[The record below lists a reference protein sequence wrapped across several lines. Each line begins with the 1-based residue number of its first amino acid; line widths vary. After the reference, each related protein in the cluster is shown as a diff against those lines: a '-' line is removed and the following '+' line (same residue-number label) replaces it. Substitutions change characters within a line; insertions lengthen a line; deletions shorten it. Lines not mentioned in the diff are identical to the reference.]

1 MKKVDTLM
9 MLVQKYFQNYLV
21 VDRGLSQN
29 PVMAYRDTL
38 KLFFAFE
45 CSRQRKSITKL
56 VLDDV
61 NADAVLLF
69 LNQLESKRNNSI
81 VTRNLRLASL
91 KTFSLFLT
99 TKDVVRA
106 GEYQRIMALPLKKAP
121 HKVIDYL
128 EVNEIKAI
136 IDGFNFENRND
147 QRDQVL
153 LNLLYNTG
161 ARVQEICDL
170 TVNSTTFGRLPV
182 VTLVGKGN
190 KTRMV
195 PIWQD
200 TAKLLTNYLH
210 ENQRIEQPD
219 ASLFLNACGEPL
231 GRFGVR
237 YIIKKR
243 VKLASE
249 RCPGL
254 KSKSIG
260 PHTFRHTI
268 AMHLLQAGVDL
279 SIIRSWLGHVNLQTT
294 HAYVE
299 IDMEMKR
306 KVLNAYSP
314 SGESKSLK
322 SVLDKNRDILA
333 WLGSI

>member
-1 MKKVDTLM
+1 MKKANKLM
-9 MLVQKYFQNYLV
+9 MYVQGFFQQYLV

-29 PVMAYRDTL
+29 TVMAYRDTL

-45 CSRQRKSITKL
+45 SSRQKKSVTKL
-56 VLDDV
+56 VLEDV

-69 LNQLESKRNNSI
+69 LNQLEIKRNNSI

-99 TKDVVRA
+99 TKDVLRV
-106 GEYQRIMALPLKKAP
+106 GEYQRIMALPLKKTP

-128 EVNEIKAI
+128 EVNEINAI
-136 IDGFNFENRND
+136 IGEFNHENRSE
-147 QRDQVL
+147 QRDHAL

-170 TVNSTTFGRLPV
+170 TVNSITFGQLPV

-200 TAKLLTNYLH
+200 TARLLTNYLH
-210 ENQRIEQPD
+210 DHQLLDKPT
-219 ASLFLNACGEPL
+219 AKLFLNACGQPL
-231 GRFGVR
+231 GRFGIR

-243 VKLASE
+243 VKLASKN
-249 RCPGL
+249 CPGL
-254 KSKSIG
+254 KTKSIG

-279 SIIRSWLGHVNLQTT
+279 SIIRSWLGHVSLETT

-322 SVLDKNRDILA
+322 GVLDRNKDILT
-333 WLGSI
+333 WLESI

>member
-1 MKKVDTLM
+1 MKKVNTLM
-9 MLVQKYFQNYLV
+9 MLVQGFFQNYLV

-29 PVMAYRDTL
+29 TVMAYRDTL

-45 CSRQRKSITKL
+45 CSRQKKSITKL

-61 NADAVLLF
+61 NADAILLF

-81 VTRNLRLASL
+81 VTRNLRLAAL

-99 TKDVVRA
+99 TKDVERSW
-106 GEYQRIMALPLKKAP
+106 EYQRIMALPLKKAP

-128 EVNEIKAI
+128 EVSEIKSI

-170 TVNSTTFGRLPV
+170 TVNSITFGRLPV

-200 TAKLLTNYLH
+200 TANLLMSYLRK
-210 ENQRIEQPD
+210 NQILDQPEV
-219 ASLFLNACGEPL
+219 SIFLKTL
-231 GRFGVR
+231 
-237 YIIKKR
+237 
-243 VKLASE
+243 
-249 RCPGL
+249 
-254 KSKSIG
+254 
-260 PHTFRHTI
+260 
-268 AMHLLQAGVDL
+268 
-279 SIIRSWLGHVNLQTT
+279 
-294 HAYVE
+294 
-299 IDMEMKR
+299 
-306 KVLNAYSP
+306 
-314 SGESKSLK
+314 
-322 SVLDKNRDILA
+322 
-333 WLGSI
+333 

>member
-1 MKKVDTLM
+1 MKKANTLM
-9 MLVQKYFQNYLV
+9 MLVQGFFQNYLV

-29 PVMAYRDTL
+29 TVMAYRDTL

-45 CSRQRKSITKL
+45 CSRQKKSITKL

-99 TKDVVRA
+99 TKDVLRA

-121 HKVIDYL
+121 HKVIEYL
-128 EVNEIKAI
+128 EVDEITAI
-136 IDGFNFENRND
+136 IGDFNHENRNG
-147 QRDQVL
+147 QRDHVL

-170 TVNSTTFGRLPV
+170 TVSSITFGKLPV

-200 TAKLLTNYLH
+200 TAKLLTDYLR
-210 ENQRIEQPD
+210 ENRLLDQPD
-219 ASLFLNACGEPL
+219 AKLFLNACGQPL

-243 VKLASE
+243 VELVSKKH
-249 RCPGL
+249 PDL
-254 KSKSIG
+254 KTKSIG
-260 PHTFRHTI
+260 PHTFRHSI
-268 AMHLLQAGVDL
+268 ATHLLQAGVDL

-314 SGESKSLK
+314 SCESKSLN
-322 SVLDKNRDILA
+322 SVLNKNKDVLA
-333 WLGSI
+333 WLESI

>member
-1 MKKVDTLM
+1 MKKVNTLM
-9 MLVQKYFQNYLV
+9 MLVQGFFQNYLV

-29 PVMAYRDTL
+29 TVMAYRDTL

-45 CSRQRKSITKL
+45 CSRQKKSITKL

-61 NADAVLLF
+61 NADAILLF

-81 VTRNLRLASL
+81 VTRNLRLAAL

-99 TKDVVRA
+99 TKDVERS

-121 HKVIDYL
+121 HKAIDYL
-128 EVNEIKAI
+128 EVSEIKSI

-170 TVNSTTFGRLPV
+170 TVNSITFGRLPV

-200 TAKLLTNYLH
+200 TANLLMSYLRK
-210 ENQRIEQPD
+210 NQILDQPE
-219 ASLFLNACGEPL
+219 ASIFLNACGQPL

-243 VKLASE
+243 VKLAAE
-249 RCPGL
+249 NCPGL

-314 SGESKSLK
+314 SGKSNSLK
-322 SVLDKNRDILA
+322 GVLDKNKDVLA
-333 WLGSI
+333 WLNSI

>member
-1 MKKVDTLM
+1 MKKVNELM
-9 MLVQKYFQNYLV
+9 LLVQCFFQEYLTQ
-21 VDRGLSQN
+21 DRGLSLN
-29 PVMAYRDTL
+29 TVMAYRDTL
-38 KLFFAFE
+38 KLFFTFE
-45 CSRQRKSITKL
+45 STRQKKAVAKL
-56 VLDDV
+56 VLEDV

-69 LNQLESKRNNSI
+69 LNHLENQRNNSI

-99 TKDVVRA
+99 TKDVLRA

-128 EVNEIKAI
+128 EVNEIKTI
-136 IDGFNFENRND
+136 IGELNHDAKSER
-147 QRDQVL
+147 RDHAL

-170 TVNSTTFGRLPV
+170 TVSSISFGHPPV

-200 TAKLLTNYLH
+200 TAKLLMNYLLD
-210 ENQRIEQPD
+210 NQLTDKPQ
-219 ASLFLNACGEPL
+219 AKLFMNACGQPL

-243 VKLASE
+243 VKIAE
-249 RCPGL
+249 KTCPGL
-254 KSKSIG
+254 KTKSIG

-268 AMHLLQAGVDL
+268 AMHLLQAGIDL
-279 SIIRSWLGHVNLQTT
+279 SIIRSWLGHVNLETT

-306 KVLNAYSP
+306 KVLDAYSP
-314 SGESKSLK
+314 SGGSKSLQD
-322 SVLDKNRDILA
+322 VLDRNKDILS
-333 WLGSI
+333 WLKSI

>member
-1 MKKVDTLM
+1 MKKANTLM
-9 MLVQKYFQNYLV
+9 MLVQGFFQNYLV

-29 PVMAYRDTL
+29 TVMAYRDTL

-45 CSRQRKSITKL
+45 CSRQKKSITKL

-69 LNQLESKRNNSI
+69 LNQLESTRNNSI

-99 TKDVVRA
+99 TKDVLRA

-121 HKVIDYL
+121 HKVIEYL
-128 EVNEIKAI
+128 EVDEITAI
-136 IDGFNFENRND
+136 IGDFDHENRSG
-147 QRDQVL
+147 QRDHVL

-170 TVNSTTFGRLPV
+170 TVSSITFGKLPV

-200 TAKLLTNYLH
+200 TAKLLTDYLR
-210 ENQRIEQPD
+210 ENQLLDQPD
-219 ASLFLNACGEPL
+219 AKLFLNACGQPL

-243 VKLASE
+243 VELASKKH
-249 RCPGL
+249 PDL

-260 PHTFRHTI
+260 PHTFRHSI
-268 AMHLLQAGVDL
+268 ATHLLQAGVDL

-314 SGESKSLK
+314 SSESKSLK
-322 SVLDKNRDILA
+322 SVLDKNKDVLA
-333 WLGSI
+333 WLESI

>member
-1 MKKVDTLM
+1 MKKVNTLM
-9 MLVQKYFQNYLV
+9 MLVQSFFQNYLV

-29 PVMAYRDTL
+29 TIMAYRDSL

-45 CSRQRKSITKL
+45 CSRQNKSITKL
-56 VLDDV
+56 ILDDV

-99 TKDVVRA
+99 TKDVLRA

-121 HKVIDYL
+121 HKMIDYL
-128 EVNEIKAI
+128 EVEEIKAI
-136 IDGFNFENRND
+136 IGDFNHENGNG
-147 QRDQVL
+147 QRDYVL

-170 TVNSTTFGRLPV
+170 TVRSIIFGKLPA

-200 TAKLLTNYLH
+200 TAKLLTDYLR
-210 ENQRIEQPD
+210 ENQLLDQPD
-219 ASLFLNACGEPL
+219 AHLFLNACGQPL

-243 VKLASE
+243 VELASKKH
-249 RCPGL
+249 PDL
-254 KSKSIG
+254 KLKSIG

-268 AMHLLQAGVDL
+268 AMHMLQAGVDL

-306 KVLNAYSP
+306 KVLNAYLPP
-314 SGESKSLK
+314 SESTSLK
-322 SVLDKNRDILA
+322 GVLDKNRDILA
-333 WLGSI
+333 WLEAI

>member
-1 MKKVDTLM
+1 MT
-9 MLVQKYFQNYLV
+9 MLIFGFRLEAMPSCN
-21 VDRGLSQN
+21 N
-29 PVMAYRDTL
+29 PVFMPEPTNPSTPCVPDPSIRMALASFGPITATSVYNGSPSGPELGFL
-38 KLFFAFE
+38 KLSMLAPIAF
-45 CSRQRKSITKL
+45 
-56 VLDDV
+56 
-61 NADAVLLF
+61 DA
-69 LNQLESKRNNSI
+69 S
-81 VTRNLRLASL
+81 RNLRLASL

-99 TKDVVRA
+99 TKDVLRA

-121 HKVIDYL
+121 HKVIEYL
-128 EVNEIKAI
+128 EVDEITAI
-136 IDGFNFENRND
+136 IGDFNHENRNG
-147 QRDQVL
+147 QRDHVL

-170 TVNSTTFGRLPV
+170 TVSSITFGKLPV

-200 TAKLLTNYLH
+200 TAKLLTDYLH
-210 ENQRIEQPD
+210 ENQLLDQPD
-219 ASLFLNACGEPL
+219 AKLFLNACGQPL

-243 VKLASE
+243 VELASKKH
-249 RCPGL
+249 PAL

-260 PHTFRHTI
+260 PHTFRHSI
-268 AMHLLQAGVDL
+268 ATHLLQAGVDL

-314 SGESKSLK
+314 SSESKSLK
-322 SVLDKNRDILA
+322 SVLDKNKDVLA
-333 WLGSI
+333 WLESI